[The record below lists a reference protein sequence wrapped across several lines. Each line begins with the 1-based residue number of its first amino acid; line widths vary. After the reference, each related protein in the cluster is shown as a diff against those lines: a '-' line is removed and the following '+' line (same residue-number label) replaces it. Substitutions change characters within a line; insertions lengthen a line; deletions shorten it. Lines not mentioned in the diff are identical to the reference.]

1 MANHYMSK
9 RFRALFLREAN
20 HRQETYILIIFEI
33 LCCYQFFK
41 NKKYVRILLNHFS
54 KLINTILPV
63 KEKGFCDGIAFWSLT
78 SLFFLPYFKPK
89 CDLFKILEKVYF
101 YTLKS
106 DI

>member
-1 MANHYMSK
+1 MANHDMSK

-78 SLFFLPYFKPK
+78 SPFFYHILSLNATYLKYFKR
-89 CDLFKILEKVYF
+89 YF
-101 YTLKS
+101 FPL
-106 DI
+106 